1 MIERASSASPYESR
15 YGFCRALKVGDRI
28 EVAGTAPIPQ
38 DGSAPPG
45 SAYEQMRLCARIALD
60 AIEGLGGGTPIRTR
74 MFIVDPGDQDEIGR
88 AHGEAFGVE
97 PPVATMV
104 VVGGLLDPRWKVE
117 IEVEAIC

>member
-1 MIERASSASPYESR
+1 MERVGSASPFEDR
-15 YGFCRALKVGDRI
+15 YGFCRAIRTGDRI

-38 DGSAPPG
+38 DGGDPPSSAF
-45 SAYEQMRLCARIALD
+45 EQMLLCSRIALT

-74 MFIVDPGDQDEIGR
+74 MFIVDPADQDEIGR
-88 AHGEAFGVE
+88 AHKEAFGAN

-104 VVGGLLDPRWKVE
+104 VVAALLDPRWRVE